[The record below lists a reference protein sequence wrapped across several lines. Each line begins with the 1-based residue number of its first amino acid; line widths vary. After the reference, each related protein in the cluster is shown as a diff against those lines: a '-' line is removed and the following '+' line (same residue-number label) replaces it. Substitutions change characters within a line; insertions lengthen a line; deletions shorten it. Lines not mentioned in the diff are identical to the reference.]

1 MCIGRAANF
10 KSMYE
15 DTLMD
20 NDVAEV
26 VRQLSLITKP
36 CLPIRPARRARN
48 HQCNAQCAMNRESS
62 IIVSLKT
69 ASLITIG
76 DCDLAILVN
85 NKNASAMSDN
95 DWWSLD
101 IMAQEKQ

>member
-1 MCIGRAANF
+1 
-10 KSMYE
+10 
-15 DTLMD
+15 
-20 NDVAEV
+20 
-26 VRQLSLITKP
+26 
-36 CLPIRPARRARN
+36 
-48 HQCNAQCAMNRESS
+48 MNRESS

-69 ASLITIG
+69 ALLITIG